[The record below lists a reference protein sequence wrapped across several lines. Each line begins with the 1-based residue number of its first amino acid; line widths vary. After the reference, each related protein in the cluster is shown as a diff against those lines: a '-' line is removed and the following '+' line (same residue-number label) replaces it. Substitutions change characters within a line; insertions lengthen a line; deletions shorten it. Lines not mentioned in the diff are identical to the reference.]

1 MLKQQDEVMVTNY
14 SFSMLKKIF
23 SFLSITLVTSLIF
36 AAQADAKLVIQHWQT
51 KNGARVY
58 FVEQHALPMLDLQV
72 EFKAGSAYDS
82 AQKQGVA
89 YLVNQLLNKGAGSLS
104 EAVISQQFADVGA
117 EVRPRFDQ
125 DRAGLGLRTLSS
137 PRERQQSLRTFQTIL
152 TQPQFDATI
161 LEREKQR
168 LIEKIQEAQ
177 TQPDYIAGRQFMMAL
192 YPNHPYRFS
201 PNGDIQTLKTIQ
213 AEDLKQFYRDYY
225 TANHAV
231 ISMMGDLTRQE
242 AEQLAEQLSQAL
254 PTRTASFPVLP
265 AVTPPE
271 KGQTISLDH
280 PSQQSH
286 IHIGFTGLKR
296 NDPDY
301 FPLFVGNYILG
312 GGGFVSRLMEE
323 IREKRGYAYS
333 VHSYFAPLQEL
344 GIFEIGMQTKRTQTK
359 AAVQV
364 AHQVLKNFIE
374 QGPTAAELETAK
386 QNLIGGFPLRIDSN
400 KKIAEYLAVIG
411 FYQLPLTY
419 LDDFTK
425 NIEKVTVKDIHRA
438 FKQRLPLD
446 RFTTVVVGEKI

>member
-1 MLKQQDEVMVTNY
+1 MVTNY

-23 SFLSITLVTSLIF
+23 SFLTITFVTSLICIT
-36 AAQADAKLVIQHWQT
+36 QAEAKLIIQHWQT

-82 AQKQGVA
+82 TQKQGVA
-89 YLVNQLLNKGAGSLS
+89 YLVNQLLNKGAGSLN
-104 EAVISQQFADVGA
+104 EALISQQFADVGA

-137 PRERQQSLRTFQTIL
+137 LRERQQSLRTFQTIL
-152 TQPQFDATI
+152 TQPHFDTVV

-213 AEDLKQFYRDYY
+213 TADLKQFYQDYY
-225 TANHAV
+225 TANNAV
-231 ISMMGDLTRQE
+231 ISMIGDLTRQE
-242 AEQLAEQLSQAL
+242 AEQLAEQLSAPLATRATAL
-254 PTRTASFPVLP
+254 PVLP
-265 AVTPPE
+265 AVLPPE

-344 GIFEIGMQTKRTQTK
+344 GVFEIGMQTKRAQTK
-359 AAVQV
+359 EAVQV
-364 AHQVLKNFIE
+364 ARQVLKNFIE
-374 QGPTAAELETAK
+374 QGPTATELETAK

-425 NIEKVTVKDIHRA
+425 NIDKVTIKEIHRT